1 MNQPLKIERLG
12 RQGDGI
18 AQGGAFVPFALPDET
33 VVASGKGERL
43 QLESITQA
51 SPLRIAPLCQHFG
64 ACGGCQMQHLEHG
77 HYLEWKRSLIA
88 EALAREGIETEL
100 KAIIGFGPHQRRR
113 VTFTAI
119 RAENRILL
127 GFSQK
132 QTNRITDLAQCPVV
146 LPQIEQRLG
155 DLRALAAI
163 LAPKK
168 GVMKLT
174 VLACDNGLDIGASN
188 GGFTP
193 EKAQQAAIT
202 FASQKGFARLS
213 LNGEVLIALRPP
225 MLTIGKAQVSPP
237 PDSFA
242 QAVAG
247 AEDAMA
253 ALAVAHLKDAKHV
266 ADLFCGF
273 GAFALRLAEHSSVHA
288 ADSSGAAIAALDR
301 AWRETGGAL
310 KTIKAEKR
318 DLTRR
323 PLMAEDLKKTQGVV
337 FDPPRAGAEEQAAQ
351 LARSKVSR
359 IAAISCNP
367 VTLAR
372 DLRLLIDGG
381 YRLTSVTPLDQFV
394 FTPHVEAV
402 ALLER

>member
-18 AQGGAFVPFALPDET
+18 AADGAFVPFALPGET
-33 VVASGKGERL
+33 VIASGKGERL
-43 QLESITQA
+43 QLESIA
-51 SPLRIAPLCQHFG
+51 ESSPLRIAPACQHFG
-64 ACGGCQMQHLEHG
+64 ACGGCQMQHLEHA
-77 HYLEWKRSLIA
+77 HYLDWKRGLVA
-88 EALAREGIETEL
+88 EALEREGIATEL
-100 KAIIGFGPHQRRR
+100 RPIVGFGTHQRRR

-155 DLRALAAI
+155 DLRALAGI

-168 GVMKLT
+168 GVMKIT

-193 EKAQQAAIT
+193 EKTQQAAI
-202 FASQKGFARLS
+202 ALAAQKDFARLS

-247 AEDAMA
+247 AEAAMA

-273 GAFALRLAEHSSVHA
+273 GAFALRLAEHSSVYA

-301 AWRETGGAL
+301 AWRETGGTL
-310 KTIKAEKR
+310 KSIQAEKR

-394 FTPHVEAV
+394 FTPHVESV